1 MRILDICVCLY
12 EEIPSSQMI
21 SIMQAFLAA
30 INKNKMLIWT
40 IVNNFRIWDYHM
52 LTLIIK

>member
-40 IVNNFRIWDYHM
+40 IVNNFRI
-52 LTLIIK
+52 